1 MATTIH
7 PHVSKKNP
15 YYISKH
21 RYYELKHFCLQYPE
35 WKKEYSEITLTPK
48 HQTVKV
54 QNSPG
59 DPTANLA
66 IRRTLLL
73 DRMKLVEQSA
83 IEADSSI
90 YVYILL
96 AVTTGLS
103 YDALQTTHQI
113 PCGREYYYIR
123 YRRFFY
129 ILSRDRR

>member
-7 PHVSKKNP
+7 PYVSKKNP

-35 WKKEYSEITLTPK
+35 WKKEYSEITLIPK
-48 HQTVKV
+48 PSDVKV

-59 DPTANLA
+59 DPTANIAL
-66 IRRTLLL
+66 RRTLLL

-83 IEADSSI
+83 LEADSSI

-103 YDALQTTHQI
+103 YDTLQTTHQI
-113 PCGREYYYIR
+113 PCCREYYYIR